1 MNDLKTPVTRLLGLA
16 RAARDAWKGK
26 ALERQKRLRA
36 AQVRIRD
43 LEQSRSYWKT
53 RALAAE
59 GGASA
64 RAAAGRE
71 IGEDGDEEP
80 PPWRRRWRRGSPTTA
95 IAWR

>member
-1 MNDLKTPVTRLLGLA
+1 MNDLKTPSTRLARLA

-26 ALERQKRLRA
+26 AQERQQRLRA

-59 GGASA
+59 GASA
-64 RAAAGRE
+64 RAAAG
-71 IGEDGDEEP
+71 GEDADEEP

>member
-1 MNDLKTPVTRLLGLA
+1 VVISDGSAV
-16 RAARDAWKGK
+16 RDGWKDK
-26 ALERQKRLRA
+26 ALERQQRLRA

-43 LEQSRSYWKT
+43 LEHSRSYWKT

-64 RAAAGRE
+64 RAAAG
-71 IGEDGDEEP
+71 GEDGDEEP

>member
-1 MNDLKTPVTRLLGLA
+1 MNDVKTPFTRLLRLT

-26 ALERQKRLRA
+26 AQERQKRLRA

-43 LEQSRSYWKT
+43 LEQSRSYWKM

-64 RAAAGRE
+64 RAAAG
-71 IGEDGDEEP
+71 GENSDEEP